1 MLAEYV
7 TPDQGE
13 ISEARL
19 EAIQSIKKML
29 SQIEYMVE
37 KIPID
42 DSERII
48 GLLTSLKGAP
58 LSIEEKMIVMEISG

>member
-7 TPDQGE
+7 TPGEGE
-13 ISEARL
+13 ISKARL
-19 EAIQSIKKML
+19 EAIQSIKELL
-29 SQIEYMVE
+29 SQIDHMIE
-37 KIPID
+37 KLPFE

-58 LSIEEKMIVMEISG
+58 LNIEEKKIVLEISG